1 MAIRKSYLVP
11 GAPALLLAGLL
22 VVACGRKQEA
32 PPPRPPVLVTTARA
46 ASQNVPLYLDEIGTC
61 QALQSVL
68 ITPQVSG
75 PVTAIHFQDGQEVR
89 LGDPLYT
96 IDPRPYAAAVQQAE
110 ARLSSDRAT
119 LAYNQAQLQRNEN
132 LVAGDFISAQDLEN
146 LKTTVAVNQAAVQAD
161 EAALATA
168 KINLGYCQITAP
180 IDGKT
185 GAHQVDI
192 GNVVTA
198 YSNAALVSIQRM
210 DPMYVDFIVAE
221 VDLPRVREYF
231 KHGTLKVKVSFPDDE
246 RKSRHG
252 DLYFLDNV
260 VRAGSGTVLLRAIM
274 PNQDRL
280 FWPGQFVKVQLVLT
294 ELPDAVLVPAGAV
307 QIGHSGPY
315 VFVVKPDLTVDLR
328 LVTPGQRQGD
338 LVVLAHGVAAGETVV
353 LDGQLMLSPGAQVR
367 VVTPPAATPAS
378 AAGADPAAPAP
389 TPAARPTDAGA
400 QP

>member
-11 GAPALLLAGLL
+11 GALGLLLAGLL
-22 VVACGRKQEA
+22 AGACGRKQEA

-46 ASQNVPLYLDEIGTC
+46 ASQNVPLYIDEIGTC

-75 PVTAIHFQDGQEVR
+75 PVTEIHFQDGQEVR

-96 IDPRPYAAAVQQAE
+96 IDPRPYAAAVKKAE
-110 ARLSSDRAT
+110 AQLSSDRAT
-119 LAYNQAQLQRNEN
+119 LAYNQAQLQRNES
-132 LVAGDFISAQDLEN
+132 LVAGDYISAQDLEN

-161 EAALATA
+161 EAALETA
-168 KINLGYCQITAP
+168 KINLGYCRITAP

-221 VDLPRVREYF
+221 ADLPRVREYF
-231 KHGTLKVKVSFPDDE
+231 KNGTLKVQVSFPDDE
-246 RKSRHG
+246 SKSRYG

-280 FWPGQFVKVQLVLT
+280 FWPGQFVKVRLVLA

-315 VFVVKPDLTVDLR
+315 VFVVKSDQTVDLR

-367 VVTPPAATPAS
+367 VVTPSAPGADS
-378 AAGADPAAPAP
+378 AAAAPSS
-389 TPAARPTDAGA
+389 TPAAQPADAGA